1 MYEYTRTR
9 ARSHTHTHTHTHTE
23 RGRAIRYACV
33 TRALRIAVL
42 LVCLSRGRSGITRGS
57 TAFDNLTAFCNLSFL
72 LPFTHHLGFPILGRS
87 NIDVRFTVVTVKFIR
102 GLFVMISPDMKKQ
115 NIPRGKTI
123 LLLTMQFERIL
134 FCFYFIVYFF
144 AKRE

>member
-1 MYEYTRTR
+1 M
-9 ARSHTHTHTHTHTE
+9 
-23 RGRAIRYACV
+23 RYACV
-33 TRALRIAVL
+33 TCALRIAVL

-102 GLFVMISPDMKKQ
+102 GLFMMISPDMKKQ

-123 LLLTMQFERIL
+123 LLLTMQLSFNLNE
-134 FCFYFIVYFF
+134 FYFVFILLYISLLNVNRKLILPIYFIHILHWIT
-144 AKRE
+144 EWIM

>member
-1 MYEYTRTR
+1 M
-9 ARSHTHTHTHTHTE
+9 
-23 RGRAIRYACV
+23 RYACV
-33 TRALRIAVL
+33 TCALRIAVL

-123 LLLTMQFERIL
+123 LLLTMQLSFNLNE
-134 FCFYFIVYFF
+134 FYFVFILLYISLLNVNRKLILPIYFIHILHWIT
-144 AKRE
+144 EWIM